1 MLKLSKKADY
11 ALIAV
16 KHLATQQEQRAC
28 SAHEIAQEYSI
39 SSTLMAKVLQTLAR
53 HGLVSARHGA
63 AGGYQLAKSPEQ
75 LSALE
80 VISAIEGPVQ
90 ITSCVSSHGPCD
102 AMDRCSVREPL
113 RRVNDGILQLLSAL
127 KISQLSEDAPEP
139 VLVELRTVDAAVV
152 GKG

>member
-16 KHLATQQEQRAC
+16 KHLATQPEQRPC

-39 SSTLMAKVLQTLAR
+39 SETLMAKVLQTLAR
-53 HGLVSARHGA
+53 HALVTARYGA
-63 AGGYQLAKSPEQ
+63 AGGYQLAKSPEH

-80 VISAIEGPVQ
+80 VISAIEGPVL

-113 RRVNDGILQLLSAL
+113 RRVNEGILHLLSAL

-139 VLVELRTVDAAVV
+139 VFVELRTADAAVV
-152 GKG
+152 GEG